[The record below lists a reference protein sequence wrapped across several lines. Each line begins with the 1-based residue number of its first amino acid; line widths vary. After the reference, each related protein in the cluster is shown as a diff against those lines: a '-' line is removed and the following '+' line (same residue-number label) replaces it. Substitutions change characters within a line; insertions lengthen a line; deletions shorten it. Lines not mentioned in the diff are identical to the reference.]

1 VEYKA
6 EDSALHS
13 GQLAAVEGKG
23 ISEAKQSGQLAA
35 VEGKGISE
43 AKASGLLV
51 VVEYDPFEI
60 TPASDRETT
69 GRELSAEGLI
79 NDRKLTGFKRKKRR
93 GY

>member
-1 VEYKA
+1 MEYKA
-6 EDSALHS
+6 EDSALH
-13 GQLAAVEGKG
+13 
-23 ISEAKQSGQLAA
+23 SGQLAA